1 MSNKTIKHTHKM
13 TTSNNTITANQ
24 IKFLIEATMV
34 IKKVDNSEAVK
45 IVTEYVRENNWSI
58 TL

>member
-1 MSNKTIKHTHKM
+1 M
-13 TTSNNTITANQ
+13 TVFNNTITANQ

-34 IKKVDNSEAVK
+34 IKNVDEQEAIN
-45 IVTEYVRENNWSI
+45 IVTQYVKNNKWSI

>member
-1 MSNKTIKHTHKM
+1 M
-13 TTSNNTITANQ
+13 TTLNNTITANQ
-24 IKFLIEATMV
+24 IKFLIEATMI

-45 IVTEYVRENNWSI
+45 IVTEYVRKNNWSI

>member
-1 MSNKTIKHTHKM
+1 M

-24 IKFLIEATMV
+24 IKFLIEATMI
-34 IKKVDNSEAVK
+34 IKNVDEKEATN
-45 IVTEYVRENNWSI
+45 IVTEYVSNNKWSI

>member
-1 MSNKTIKHTHKM
+1 M
-13 TTSNNTITANQ
+13 TTLNNTITANQ
-24 IKFLIEATMV
+24 IKFLIEATMI